1 MGHQIDISRSS
12 GTLKMLAA
20 VMTAAAVAA
29 LVTFFIPPGM
39 PVEANPVA
47 KPVETAMMVSV
58 NQPWPYLHGVGT
70 PPGNAHVRLI
80 TTDKFA
86 P

>member
-1 MGHQIDISRSS
+1 MLKSISAI
-12 GTLKMLAA
+12 MIAA
-20 VMTAAAVAA
+20 ATAAAVTVLSA
-29 LVTFFIPPGM
+29 
-39 PVEANPVA
+39 PVGHVDAGPVA
-47 KPVETAMMVSV
+47 KPVETAMMACV